1 MCVGSTMS
9 GPWGVNTGPNYH
21 CSHHRLK
28 YILIRVRMQLIIS
41 GCKGV
46 LSGKLSDAI
55 VRPQFQ
61 LKIMSKTCTVQMGQ
75 PVQLLYGVS

>member
-1 MCVGSTMS
+1 MS
-9 GPWGVNTGPNYH
+9 GPWGVNAGPNYH
-21 CSHHRLK
+21 CSRYRLK
-28 YILIRVRMQLIIS
+28 YIQIRVSMQLLIS

-61 LKIMSKTCTVQMGQ
+61 LKIILSKTCTVQMGH
-75 PVQLLYGVS
+75 P